1 MPETNKES
9 LDQINARVERAREE
23 LKDALEQARK
33 AVRGVVTRV
42 TDRGTELFNE
52 LVKTG
57 ESLQQERAK
66 AQKTAQKKAAD
77 AESLFTSLRQ
87 RTATLLGLPTQDDI
101 AALDKK
107 LNSLTRKV
115 RKIEKATGAA

>member
-23 LKDALEQARK
+23 LKDALAQARK

-66 AQKTAQKKAAD
+66 AQKAAQKKATEAQD
-77 AESLFTSLRQ
+77 LLTSLRQ
-87 RTATLLGLPTQDDI
+87 RTASLFGLPTQDDI

>member
-23 LKDALEQARK
+23 LKDALAQARK

-42 TDRGTELFNE
+42 SDGGTELFNE

-66 AQKTAQKKAAD
+66 AQKVAQKKATEAQD
-77 AESLFTSLRQ
+77 LLTSLRQ
-87 RTATLLGLPTQDDI
+87 RTASLFGLPTQDDI

>member
-1 MPETNKES
+1 MPDTNKES
-9 LDQINARVERAREE
+9 PDQINARVERARDD
-23 LKDALEQARK
+23 LKDALVQARK
-33 AVRGVVTRV
+33 AVRGVVTRI
-42 TDRGTELFNE
+42 TGRGTELFNE
-52 LVKTG
+52 LVRTG
-57 ESLQQERAK
+57 ESLQQERAR
-66 AQKTAQKKAAD
+66 AQKKS
-77 AESLFTSLRQ
+77 AEAENLFTSLRL

>member
-23 LKDALEQARK
+23 LKDALAQARK

-66 AQKTAQKKAAD
+66 AQKAAQKKASEAQD
-77 AESLFTSLRQ
+77 LLTSLRQ
-87 RTATLLGLPTQDDI
+87 RTASLFGLPTQDDI